1 MLILSYLVFL
11 DHQNESFLFLYFG
24 KDIENVDF
32 MQFLPYHL
40 LYTTYNMFVATWRLH
55 SFISATSVPFTCS
68 LKPEKEGTEWF
79 GGAWWLPWLAP
90 FKYFPVKSKF
100 KRKLT
105 SRWTAKYLHK
115 NGISTLIIITCQ
127 NKAFNTGW
135 KEAWEPLTTCWDGSC
150 GGTIISK
157 LSCRRTTPITLT
169 VLPSLIY
176 LRSMQAFLRSMQLR
190 KLTTTAKESKNQF
203 ATPLLSHTLL
213 WDAWSGHHL
222 RVCVQLSS
230 VKSWEAYLC
239 SLSCTPITVAGLT
252 NGAAL
257 NNTHGKKGF

>member
-1 MLILSYLVFL
+1 MAPSFFHLCNFCAIYMLL
-11 DHQNESFLFLYFG
+11 
-24 KDIENVDF
+24 K
-32 MQFLPYHL
+32 
-40 LYTTYNMFVATWRLH
+40 TWKRRHRVVWGCLM
-55 SFISATSVPFTCS
+55 IAMV
-68 LKPEKEGTEWF
+68 GTLQIFSCEIQ
-79 GGAWWLPWLAP
+79 
-90 FKYFPVKSKF
+90 F
-100 KRKLT
+100 KRKLA
-105 SRWTAKYLHK
+105 SRWTANYLHK

-135 KEAWEPLTTCWDGSC
+135 KEAWEPLTTCWDVSC

-176 LRSMQAFLRSMQLR
+176 PRSMQAFLRSMQLR

-203 ATPLLSHTLL
+203 AAPLLSHTLL

-252 NGAAL
+252 SGAAL